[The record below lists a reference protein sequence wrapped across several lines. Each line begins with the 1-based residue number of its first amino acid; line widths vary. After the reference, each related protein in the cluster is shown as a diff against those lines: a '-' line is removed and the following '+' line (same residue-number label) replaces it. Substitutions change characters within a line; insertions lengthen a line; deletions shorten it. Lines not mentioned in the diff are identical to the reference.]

1 MEFLRY
7 RLCNATESKNN
18 EMIQSFLVERRKNQ
32 SFLSKKSFRKRTCRK
47 KEHAFGDLTT
57 NSLRGRY
64 CETVCRLQ
72 GYKVIEKLDK
82 V

>member
-1 MEFLRY
+1 MRLKARAMSDPVVFSRKEKESVVFVKEEFPQ
-7 RLCNATESKNN
+7 KN
-18 EMIQSFLVERRKNQ
+18 IQ
-32 SFLSKKSFRKRTCRK
+32 KKR
-47 KEHAFGDLTT
+47 HVFGDLTT

-82 V
+82 VCP